1 MKSFTTVSRVCSL
14 FAVIAG
20 GIALQSGA
28 EAQTNGKMKATAGP
42 ANGASVQAEIPKGDP
57 AFSRFGMTYFSF
69 FDGPGLDPDL
79 RAFPPNQFGR
89 PSDDGL
95 NFFNIISVRYR
106 LTKDLAI
113 DLQTRSV
120 VILNNGVDSKTF
132 VPFRWESPRLG
143 ISGKLASGKDWSLSG
158 AVNTDL
164 PYILP
169 SPLTG
174 YTSRERQI
182 LFNPG
187 MFANFSYTPSG
198 SRWSL
203 FAVIA
208 PRYFFYA
215 DDEALE
221 PQSRRANF
229 SGRNKPELALAFTP
243 TVNYQL
249 TSRTTLT
256 SGIVLDYRKQVGSSW
271 NPFQASMVNN
281 GDSTAWRLQPIAVQL
296 GVTHEA
302 SSAFRI
308 YPFIQGVPIAAQ
320 RISAS
325 TGQQASFGETLR
337 FGMWISG
344 TIL

>member
-1 MKSFTTVSRVCSL
+1 MNKSKVYALMPAVLSALIGDLTFAQSVMQQNSNGQLNPSQSSQSQISTPNNSTVLS
-14 FAVIAG
+14 
-20 GIALQSGA
+20 
-28 EAQTNGKMKATAGP
+28 K
-42 ANGASVQAEIPKGDP
+42 
-57 AFSRFGMTYFSF
+57 FGMTYFSF

-106 LTKDLAI
+106 INSDLAI

-120 VILNNGVDSKTF
+120 LLLNNGVETEDFSA
-132 VPFRWESPRLG
+132 FRWESPRVG
-143 ISGKLASGKDWSLSG
+143 ISGKLASGQDWKLTG
-158 AVNTDL
+158 AVNSDL
-164 PYILP
+164 PYMLP

-174 YTSRERQI
+174 YTSRERKI

-187 MFANFSYTPSG
+187 MFANFSYTPSD
-198 SRWSL
+198 SRWSVFSVL
-203 FAVIA
+203 S
-208 PRYFFYA
+208 PRYFIYA
-215 DDEALE
+215 EEDALE

-249 TSRTTLT
+249 SPKTNLT

-271 NPFQASMVNN
+271 NPLQASMVNN
-281 GDSTAWRLQPIAVQL
+281 GDSETWRLQPIAVQM
-296 GVTHEA
+296 GVTYEA
-302 SSAFRI
+302 SSSFRI

-325 TGQQASFGETLR
+325 TGQQASLGETMR

>member
-1 MKSFTTVSRVCSL
+1 M
-14 FAVIAG
+14 AG
-20 GIALQSGA
+20 SSV
-28 EAQTNGKMKATAGP
+28 ETA
-42 ANGASVQAEIPKGDP
+42 IPKADP
-57 AFSRFGMTYFSF
+57 EFSRFGMTYFSF

-95 NFFNIISVRYR
+95 NFFNILSVRYR
-106 LTKDLAI
+106 LNRDLAI

-120 VILNNGVDSKTF
+120 LLLNNGVNSTTF
-132 VPFRWESPRLG
+132 QPFRWESPRLG

-164 PYILP
+164 PYMLP

-174 YTSRERQI
+174 YTSRERMI
-182 LFNPG
+182 IFNPG
-187 MFANFSYTPSG
+187 MFANFSYNPSG

-203 FAVIA
+203 FAVIS

-215 DDEALE
+215 DEDALE

-229 SGRNKPELALAFTP
+229 TGRNKPELALALTP
-243 TVNYQL
+243 TVNYQI
-249 TSRTTLT
+249 TPRTTLT
-256 SGIVLDYRKQVGSSW
+256 SGVVLDYRKQVGSSW

-281 GDSTAWRLQPIAVQL
+281 GDSPSWRLQPIAVQL

-302 SSAFRI
+302 GPAFRI

-320 RISAS
+320 RVSAS
-325 TGQQASFGETLR
+325 TGQQAGFAETLR